1 MNLLFDKT
9 KEKLDSVEN
18 TLNISDMNKLKN
30 ILD

>member
-1 MNLLFDKT
+1 MKLLFDKT